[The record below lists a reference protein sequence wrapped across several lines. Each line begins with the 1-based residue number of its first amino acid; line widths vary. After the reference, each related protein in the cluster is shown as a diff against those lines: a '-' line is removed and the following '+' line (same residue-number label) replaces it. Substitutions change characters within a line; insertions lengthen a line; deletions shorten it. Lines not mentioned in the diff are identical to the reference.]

1 MKRICIL
8 LLLSFV
14 CFSCS
19 SSKTKNPSTNS
30 PSIENK
36 EKVKTSD
43 DNITPDLFPQT
54 SRAINDFNMNLVYAL
69 KPALDEYKQQKF
81 TVVHKGVV
89 NFLHNLQE
97 PVNAGN
103 AFLQLD
109 FKSTLKTLLRFAINS
124 TAGMFGFMDAAG
136 AIGIKRDPR
145 DFGQTLGVWGV
156 PMGGFFVMPVYA
168 QTTTRDLTGRVVDT
182 IFNPLNSVFGW
193 AAGLFID
200 VTQASMGIYESYD
213 FVIAT
218 NETSID
224 SYATFKTM
232 YLQNREKKVNEHC
245 IFCKK
250 STNDTENDTGT
261 TEIISI
267 SSDYDFDME

>member
-1 MKRICIL
+1 MKNFYVL
-8 LLLSFV
+8 LLAVFL
-14 CFSCS
+14 CFGCAT
-19 SSKTKNPSTNS
+19 KTKQPHLTA
-30 PSIENK
+30 K
-36 EKVKTSD
+36 EQEEIKIQTQQ
-43 DNITPDLFPQT
+43 DNEITPDLFPQT
-54 SRAINDFNMNLVYAL
+54 SKAMHDFNMNLVYAL

-81 TVVHKGVV
+81 SVIHKGVV

-97 PVNAGN
+97 PMNAGN

-109 FKSTLKTLLRFAINS
+109 IKNGFKTVLRFVINT

-156 PMGGFFVMPVYA
+156 PMGGFFVVPVFG
-168 QTTTRDLTGRVVDT
+168 QTTSRDLAGTVVD
-182 IFNPLNSVFGW
+182 ILINPVNEVFGW
-193 AAGLFID
+193 ATGLFID
-200 VTQASMGIYESYD
+200 SADVVMSVYESYD
-213 FVIAT
+213 LIIAT

-232 YLQNREKKVNEHC
+232 YLQNREKKINEYC
-245 IFCKK
+245 LFCKTNNGNN
-250 STNDTENDTGT
+250 STTDM
-261 TEIISI
+261 